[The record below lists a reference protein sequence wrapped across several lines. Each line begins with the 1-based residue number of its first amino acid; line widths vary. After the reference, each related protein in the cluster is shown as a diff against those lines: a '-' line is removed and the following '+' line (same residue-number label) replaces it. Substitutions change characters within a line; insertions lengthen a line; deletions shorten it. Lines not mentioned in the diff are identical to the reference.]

1 MEADVKAGV
10 RAHDFGPLTPVELRK
25 KLDEY
30 QADTIQLALMKSFPH
45 IASFADVSREDIEEI
60 KKQNFDIAVLG
71 CYIDMATPDS
81 EKRNKQV
88 ADFSAALRIAKEL
101 GAVCVASETSDC
113 TDRDRESQ
121 FERVCETIELI
132 LPVAHETGVPIA
144 VEPVIRHTINTPAM
158 VDRLIERFGNDEYLR
173 LIFDPVNLLKDDL
186 SNKTVAFFESYISRY
201 EKKFMAMHVKDIIN
215 LERVPLGTGD
225 MASFHPVL
233 ASLLTVSI
241 PLIRE
246 ELPPD
251 SLREDLA
258 FIRRT
263 YSGM

>member
-1 MEADVKAGV
+1 MKAGV
-10 RAHDFGPLTPVELRK
+10 RAHDFGPLTPAELRK

-30 QADTIQLALMKSFPH
+30 NADTIQLALMKSFPH
-45 IASFADVSREDIEEI
+45 ITSFTDVSRDDIEEI
-60 KKQNFDIAVLG
+60 KRQNFDIAVLG
-71 CYIDMATPDS
+71 CYIDMATSDS
-81 EKRNKQV
+81 VKRKKQIE
-88 ADFSAALRIAKEL
+88 DFSAALRIAKEL
-101 GAVCVASETSDC
+101 GASCVASETSDC
-113 TDRDRESQ
+113 TDADRDAQ
-121 FERVCETIELI
+121 FERVCETIEGI

-144 VEPVIRHTINTPAM
+144 IEPVIRHTINTPAM
-158 VDRLIERFGNDEYLR
+158 VGRLLTRFGNDEYLR
-173 LIFDPVNLLKDDL
+173 LLFDPVNLLKDDL
-186 SNKTVAFFESYISRY
+186 SNKTLSFFESYIGKY
-201 EKKFMAMHVKDIIN
+201 ENKFMAMHVKDIVN

-233 ASLLTVSI
+233 ADLLTVSI

-263 YSGM
+263 YSRM